1 MSIYHRDFNVK
12 KKIKYLGPLLPNRLT
27 PITPHWPIVMK
38 IWFNH
43 PDVKNLAIT
52 LPKTGV
58 ELGCNW
64 FYTIRPQIDHVVS
77 YDPNTRD
84 QITADTK
91 DTKNTFYTFWTK
103 NGHRTEQFQ
112 EVCYPARVRP
122 EDSGTLAVYLAIK
135 YFKAKE
141 ILILG
146 CGWGKASTESLFDH
160 RYTHRKTASKVSN
173 PKLKLLRLYQDEFKV
188 PITFAA
194 TEIFDRNFCFVDP
207 ASLSPSSS

>member
-1 MSIYHRDFNVK
+1 
-12 KKIKYLGPLLPNRLT
+12 
-27 PITPHWPIVMK
+27 MK

-103 NGHRTEQFQ
+103 NGHRTDQFQ

-135 YFKAKE
+135 YLKAKE

>member
-1 MSIYHRDFNVK
+1 MR
-12 KKIKYLGPLLPNRLT
+12 
-27 PITPHWPIVMK
+27 

-43 PDVKNLAIT
+43 PDVKQLAIT
-52 LPKTGV
+52 LPKQGV

-91 DTKNTFYTFWTK
+91 NTKHTKHTYWTK
-103 NGHRTEQFQ
+103 NGFRTDQFG
-112 EVCYPARVRP
+112 EVCSPLRLAAQ
-122 EDSGTLAVYLAIK
+122 DSGTLAVLLAIK
-135 YFKAKE
+135 YLGAKE

-146 CGWGKASTESLFDH
+146 CGWGKSSTESLFDH

-173 PKLKLLRLYQDEFKV
+173 PKIKLLRSYQDEFKV

-194 TEIFDRNFCFVDP
+194 TEVFDSNFCFVDP
-207 ASLSPSSS
+207 ADLLPGSC